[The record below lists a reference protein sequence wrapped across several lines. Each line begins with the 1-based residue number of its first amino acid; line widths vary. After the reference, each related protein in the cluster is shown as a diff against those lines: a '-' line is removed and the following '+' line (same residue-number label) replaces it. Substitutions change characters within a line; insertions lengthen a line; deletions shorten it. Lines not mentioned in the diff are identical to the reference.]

1 MGVPAES
8 VVLAHVAWSLIH
20 LLWQGAL
27 VGLVYL
33 GVRRAL
39 RNATPQAR
47 YLLALGTLLVLTL
60 LPLCTFLWLGG
71 WQASNTGA
79 QIALPTRV
87 SVISAASVPSALT
100 VLPTQQAFPYLS
112 WVVWLWLAGVA

>member
-1 MGVPAES
+1 MGAPAES
-8 VVLAHVAWSLIH
+8 VVLAHIAWSLIH
-20 LLWQGAL
+20 FLWQGAL

-47 YLLALGTLLVLTL
+47 YLLALATLLVLML

-71 WQASNTGA
+71 SHVDNTGA
-79 QIALPTRV
+79 HVALPTQV
-87 SVISAASVPSALT
+87 LVMSAASALSG
-100 VLPTQQAFPYLS
+100 LAAPPAQQAIPYLS
-112 WVVWLWLAGVA
+112 WVVWLWLAG